1 MSISYTWQQCKSNEW
16 TDPLCWTGSTGFPN
30 SNDVNTNIT
39 ITSDLTISFSGQPYG
54 FQVGNLNITTSNG
67 SALSFKLPASG
78 SGEMTIY
85 SLNGNANLNLTSGG
99 FYVIAS
105 TSEYNGSISV
115 QNSILTL
122 YQSLPNAKIELVQSL
137 MQVNNEGTKIGS
149 FSTDMASQIQISGMG
164 FSIGGTSCSLSSGR
178 CGNYQCDAFS
188 LPGVLQYCRLIR
200 AAA

>member
-1 MSISYTWQQCKSNEW
+1 MIYIYH
-16 TDPLCWTGSTGFPN
+16 D

-78 SGEMTIY
+78 SGGMTIY
-85 SLNGNANLNLTSGG
+85 SLKGNVTSGG
-99 FYVIAS
+99 LYVIAS
-105 TSEYNGSISV
+105 TSTYSGSISV
-115 QNSILTL
+115 QNSRLYL

-137 MQVNNEGTKIGS
+137 MSVDNKVSKIGS
-149 FSTDMASQIQISGMG
+149 FSTDMASQISISGMG
-164 FSIGGTSCSLSSGR
+164 FSIGGTSCSPSTGR
-178 CGNYQCDAFS
+178 CGNYQCDQFS
-188 LPGVLQYCRLIR
+188 LPGAGVLQDCRLIR